1 MSPAVADS
9 PTGVTTSTTAE
20 APLEHEVRRVRD
32 ELTHDLLSRRNPAG
46 HWRGRLSSS
55 ALSTAVAAFA
65 LTYFDQARGHH
76 EHRDWV
82 ENGLDWLAANAN
94 EDGGWGDTVRS
105 ATNLPTTLLAWAA
118 LKAPALRAGPSPA
131 DSAPRQ
137 EAIHRAEDWIRGQA
151 GSLEP
156 EALKRTVESLYGNDK
171 TFSVPI
177 LTLAALSGV
186 LGPEPEAW
194 RGPPALPFELAA
206 FPQSFFRFLG
216 LPVVSYALPALIAV
230 GQVQHH
236 RNPSR
241 NPLARG
247 IRNACRA
254 GTLRRLES
262 ILPSSGGFLEA
273 IPLTAFVT
281 LSLVGAELDEH
292 PVTEKCLR
300 FLRDSVRPDGAW
312 PIDIDLATWVTT
324 LSVQALGDSGRLADV
339 PEAERLRIRTWL
351 LSQQYKARHPF
362 TGADP
367 GGWAWTDLPG
377 GVPDADDTAGAL
389 LALHHLAQHRPGSI
403 DSEDRQAAE
412 AAVCWLIDLQNR
424 DGGIP
429 TFCRGWTRLP
439 FDSSAPDLSGH
450 ALRALKTWRPYL
462 SQPTVRKLDRCVARI
477 LSYLKR
483 EQRPDGSWVP
493 LWFGHEDAPER
504 ENKVFGTARVLRAL
518 TSPEHR
524 PWAEPARQ
532 YLLDAQNADGGWG
545 GGKGLQS
552 SVEET
557 ALAVSALAEEHSG
570 HPTLDRLEPRE
581 RQAIN
586 QGLQFLVTAWDSD
599 RFQRPAPIGFYF
611 ANLWYFEQLYPHTF
625 ALSALG
631 VKAESKR

>member
-1 MSPAVADS
+1 MAAGTGGAVSAT
-9 PTGVTTSTTAE
+9 PE
-20 APLEHEVRRVRD
+20 ASLEHDVRRVRD
-32 ELTHDLLSRRNPAG
+32 ELSRDLLGRRHSAG

-65 LTYFDQARGHH
+65 LGYFDQAQGGQK
-76 EHRDWV
+76 HREWV
-82 ENGLDWLAANAN
+82 EGGLDWLAAHAN

-118 LKAPALRAGPSPA
+118 LKAPALRTGS
-131 DSAPRQ
+131 DGSETRSRQ
-137 EAIHRAEDWIRGQA
+137 EAIRRAEDWIRERA

-156 EALKRTVESLYGNDK
+156 EALKSTVESLYGNDK

-177 LTLAALSGV
+177 LTLAALAGV

-194 RGPPALPFELAA
+194 HGPPALPFELAI
-206 FPQSFFRFLG
+206 FPQSLFRFLG

-281 LSLVGAELDEH
+281 LSLVGADLDEH
-292 PVTEKCLR
+292 PVTGKCLQ

-324 LSVQALGDSGRLADV
+324 LSVQALGDSGRLVDV
-339 PEAERLRIRTWL
+339 PEAERQRIHAWL
-351 LSQQYKARHPF
+351 LNQQYKARHPF

-389 LALHHLAQHRPGSI
+389 LALHHLAQHQPGPI
-403 DSEDRQAAE
+403 DAEDKLAAE
-412 AAVCWLIDLQNR
+412 AAVQWLIDLQNR
-424 DGGIP
+424 DGGMP

-450 ALRALKTWRPYL
+450 ALRALQAWRPHL
-462 SQPTVRKLDRCVARI
+462 SESTVRKLDRCVARM
-477 LSYLKR
+477 LRYLQR
-483 EQRPDGSWVP
+483 EQRSDGSWVP

-518 TSPEHR
+518 TDPEHR

-545 GGKGLQS
+545 GDKGLVS

-557 ALAVSALAEEHSG
+557 ALAISALEGNGAPS
-570 HPTLDRLEPRE
+570 EP
-581 RQAIN
+581 QAIDR
-586 QGLQFLVTAWDSD
+586 GLRFLVSAWDSD
-599 RFQRPAPIGFYF
+599 RFERPAPIGFYF

-631 VKAESKR
+631 VKAGSNI